1 MFQGL
6 LGYNLLIH
14 ILLFDNS
21 TDKLPKEGQRG
32 INLTAIIDFML
43 KRLLMDSFIMNAII
57 NFTIIFCPDLTRVR
71 IVSND
76 VERKWHI

>member
-57 NFTIIFCPDLTRVR
+57 NFTIIFYPDLTRVR
-71 IVSND
+71 NLSNGR
-76 VERKWHI
+76 EKR